1 MPSKDVLP
9 EGPRRAFVEELFTHY
24 REAGRPTLRQ
34 IESWIRDNEDL
45 PGTAST
51 ETIRRVLTGVV
62 VPRTWATVDAI
73 LQAFCA
79 LAERSPDE
87 DRWPEDNWSEVTLR
101 GELKKR
107 WNAVLDDYEGD
118 VPTLPP
124 KPSPPPAPTPRGNF
138 EDPWAAVTP
147 ARGNFDEEPP
157 F

>member
-1 MPSKDVLP
+1 MGVRYQDSSCCGTGSSSLTRTQVRPLASRNRSLTRRKSDSSTSRVTRLCSAYAVST
-9 EGPRRAFVEELFTHY
+9 PRHCV
-24 REAGRPTLRQ
+24 
-34 IESWIRDNEDL
+34 W
-45 PGTAST
+45 PGDST
-51 ETIRRVLTGVV
+51 MV
-62 VPRTWATVDAI
+62 TVDAI

-79 LAERSPDE
+79 LADRSPDE
-87 DRWPEDNWSEVTLR
+87 DRWPDDDWSEVTLR

-124 KPSPPPAPTPRGNF
+124 KPSPPPAPRGNF

-147 ARGNFDEEPP
+147 GRHFDEEPP

>member
-1 MPSKDVLP
+1 MPPKAVLP

-34 IESWIRDNEDL
+34 IESWIRDNDDL

-51 ETIRRVLTGVV
+51 ETVRRVLLGAV

-73 LQAFCA
+73 LQALCA
-79 LAERSPDE
+79 LADRSADE

-118 VPTLPP
+118 VPMLPP
-124 KPSPPPAPTPRGNF
+124 KPSPAPAARSSF
-138 EDPWAAVTP
+138 DDPWADVTP
-147 ARGNFDEEPP
+147 RGNFDEEPP